1 MKATVLGIV
10 ACALLI
16 AAFAVFAPATLVDRR
31 LAAVSGGK
39 LRVLAAEGTVWRGRG
54 ALGDAAG
61 TWRLPVAWTVDATAL
76 ARGTLAVA
84 LAPAEGATSPRGR
97 IDATGDALALRDTV
111 VDVPAGALASVLPA
125 RIPLALG
132 GTITLTAADFAAAAG
147 GFRGQI
153 GARWRDARVVAAGIA
168 VNLGAVDLALAPQ
181 GERLA
186 GRVTNAGGDVRIDGT
201 VTIARD
207 SAGIDA
213 TLAPQSSAAEPVAR
227 ALAALGTPDGA
238 GGVRVTWRGAL
249 R

>member
-84 LAPAEGATSPRGR
+84 LAPPAGAASPRGR
-97 IDATGDALALRDTV
+97 IDVAGDALALRDAV
-111 VDVPAGALASVLPA
+111 VDVPAAALASALPA
-125 RIPLALG
+125 RMSARSPASVSSSSALG
-132 GTITLTAADFAAAAG
+132 
-147 GFRGQI
+147 
-153 GARWRDARVVAAGIA
+153 
-168 VNLGAVDLALAPQ
+168 
-181 GERLA
+181 
-186 GRVTNAGGDVRIDGT
+186 
-201 VTIARD
+201 
-207 SAGIDA
+207 
-213 TLAPQSSAAEPVAR
+213 AR
-227 ALAALGTPDGA
+227 ASSSFTA
-238 GGVRVTWRGAL
+238 
-249 R
+249 

>member
-10 ACALLI
+10 ACALLV

-84 LAPAEGATSPRGR
+84 LAP
-97 IDATGDALALRDTV
+97 
-111 VDVPAGALASVLPA
+111 PAGAAS
-125 RIPLALG
+125 LALG